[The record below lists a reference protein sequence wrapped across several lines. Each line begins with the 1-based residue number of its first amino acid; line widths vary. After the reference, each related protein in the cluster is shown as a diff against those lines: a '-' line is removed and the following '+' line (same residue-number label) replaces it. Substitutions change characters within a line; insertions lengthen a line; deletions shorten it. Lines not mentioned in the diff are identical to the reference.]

1 MQKQKTFLTSTTVLP
16 VLLTACAISFFV
28 FSAIRSIDMPGLQ
41 YDEVL
46 FVNAALG
53 GIDDSFIHKRVGRV
67 PVMLMPYLGA
77 LKAYL
82 YFPIFKLLGVSPQT
96 IRVPAILL
104 SALTLWI
111 AFLFSRKALEPWP
124 ATGFV
129 WLMAT
134 DPVFIFSSKLD
145 WGPAVLMLFFK
156 MLALYFFFS
165 VVKTSGLGYWWALV
179 FTLFLGLYDKLNFIW
194 FAAALAVGGLAFY
207 PKTWLEL
214 QKRNWKL
221 FLLPIVISALSA
233 ALLLGRPLVHSIALK
248 GTGVEWPDK
257 LWQARGLYEG
267 TMNGR
272 AIYELLMASHC
283 PVSTYANYFLVAALI
298 AVGSGAVLFAIP
310 RLRGDKIQS
319 GLLRASLFIVSIGI
333 LIVVQIILTPQAGG
347 PHHALMVYPLHHF
360 LIAAAGLLLA
370 TTLNRFIPKAGT
382 LLVTGILSILV
393 WSQLATVNEYWKAF
407 AQHRTFDT
415 DWSPEIYGLA
425 EYLNHNVNRVDSIIS
440 ADWGFHTQLMALGHP
455 QSRTKYLELWTI
467 FNDLHEKD
475 AQYKRWVHETFFEKK
490 RLFVL
495 LRAHGLSELRNVRQ
509 NFSTFA
515 SEFSL
520 HTELVRRFEDA
531 ADRRL
536 YEVFLVY

>member
-1 MQKQKTFLTSTTVLP
+1 M
-16 VLLTACAISFFV
+16 LLTVCAISIFV
-28 FSAIRSIDMPGLQ
+28 FSAIRSIEIPGLQ

-67 PVMLMPYLGA
+67 PIMLMPYLGA

-96 IRVPAILL
+96 IRIPTIIL
-104 SALTLWI
+104 SSLTLWI
-111 AFLFSRKALEPWP
+111 AFLFSRKVLEPWS
-124 ATGFV
+124 AAGFT

-145 WGPAVLMLFFK
+145 WGPAALMLFFK

-165 VVKTSGLGYWWALV
+165 LVKTSNVASWWGLV

-194 FAAALAVGGLAFY
+194 FAAALVVGGFVFY

-214 QKRNWKL
+214 HRRNWKL
-221 FLLPIVISALSA
+221 FLLPVMISAGSA
-233 ALLLGRPLVHSIALK
+233 VLLLGRPLIESIALK

-257 LWQARGLYEG
+257 LWQVRGLYEG

-283 PVSTYANYFLVAALI
+283 PVSTYANYFWVAALI
-298 AVGSGAVLFAIP
+298 VVGIGTVLLAIP
-310 RLRGDKIQS
+310 RVKSEAGKSQS
-319 GLLRASLFIVSIGI
+319 DILRASLFIVLIGI
-333 LIVVQIILTPQAGG
+333 LITVQVILTPHAGG

-370 TTLNRFIPKAGT
+370 TTLNRFVRNAGT
-382 LLVTGILSILV
+382 LLVAGILSILV

-407 AQHRTFDT
+407 AQQRSFDT
-415 DWSPEIYGLA
+415 DWSPEIYRLA
-425 EYLNHNVNRVDSIIS
+425 DYLNHNVNQVDSIIS

-509 NFSTFA
+509 NFSSFA
-515 SEFSL
+515 SEFSM